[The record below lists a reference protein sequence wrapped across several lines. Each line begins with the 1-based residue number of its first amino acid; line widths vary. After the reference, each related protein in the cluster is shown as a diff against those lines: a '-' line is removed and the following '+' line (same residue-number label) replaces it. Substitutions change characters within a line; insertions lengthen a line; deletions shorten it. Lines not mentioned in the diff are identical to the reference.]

1 MGISGQVST
10 WGSPMTGVGVGHRN
24 LQPVLADGAEDGSM
38 DGGKDGEDGGK
49 DGVDEGKDEGKEG
62 KDEDA
67 CVLKI
72 RNVI

>member
-1 MGISGQVST
+1 MGLSGQVST
-10 WGSPMTGVGVGHRN
+10 WGN

>member
-1 MGISGQVST
+1 MI
-10 WGSPMTGVGVGHRN
+10 GVGVGYRN
-24 LQPVLADGAEDGSM
+24 PQPVLADGAEDGSM
-38 DGGKDGEDGGK
+38 DGGKDGI
-49 DGVDEGKDEGKEG
+49 DEGKEG